1 MVGHSDDEDSL
12 SSVRGAKVRGA
23 DEAGE
28 HSIAEPAEVTR
39 NSVQPSRNKGR
50 DVFSDDHVRLA
61 LVDDSR
67 ELGPQAGARPV
78 EPGALARDRDV
89 LTRESS
95 DDGERLKS
103 ECGWRDI
110 LNPPKLRCVW
120 PMLAEHS
127 ARESVGFSD
136 RAHLAEAREL
146 ASKIETADAGEERED
161 GTRGSHRSLAIHQ
174 RRREIARPRS
184 HDPDA

>member
-1 MVGHSDDEDSL
+1 MVGHMRTASVNVVPECMTPVVVECRALCRESPHVAVGHSDDEEPL
-12 SSVRGAKVRGA
+12 SSVRGANVRGA
-23 DEAGE
+23 DEARE

-50 DVFSDDHVRLA
+50 DVFSDDHLRPA

-67 ELGPQAGARPV
+67 EFGPEAGARPV

-103 ECGWRDI
+103 ER
-110 LNPPKLRCVW
+110 V
-120 PMLAEHS
+120 
-127 ARESVGFSD
+127 
-136 RAHLAEAREL
+136 
-146 ASKIETADAGEERED
+146 
-161 GTRGSHRSLAIHQ
+161 
-174 RRREIARPRS
+174 
-184 HDPDA
+184 